1 AAPPPPPASARP
13 KAKSS
18 MDVLGELEKLRR
30 QVSAPAPAPEA
41 AKPANNGHELSRSF
55 EMTLQRADLQRA
67 RRILV
72 SFQVEDEQHQVV
84 EALRD
89 VPVDIQDVAHLEKL
103 LLRLNIA
110 LHAKE

>member
-1 AAPPPPPASARP
+1 
-13 KAKSS
+13 

>member
-1 AAPPPPPASARP
+1 
-13 KAKSS
+13 

-30 QVSAPAPAPEA
+30 QVSAPTAHTSAPAAPEA
-41 AKPANNGHELSRSF
+41 AKPSSTNGRHELSQSF
-55 EMTLQRADLQRA
+55 EMTLHRADLQRA

-72 SFQVEDEQHQVV
+72 SFQVEDEQNQVV

-89 VPVDIQDVAHLEKL
+89 VPVDIRDVAHLEKL
-103 LLRLNIA
+103 LLRLNVA